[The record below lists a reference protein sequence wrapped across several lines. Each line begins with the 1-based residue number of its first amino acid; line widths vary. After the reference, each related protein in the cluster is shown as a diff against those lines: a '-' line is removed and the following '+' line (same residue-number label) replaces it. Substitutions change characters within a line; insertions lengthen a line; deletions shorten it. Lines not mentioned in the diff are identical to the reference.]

1 MRYLLINIGSPKSL
15 NSTIIRIRREYRGT
29 RCPNLV
35 NVFNDDHGLTDGLVT
50 MNQNWYFL
58 MNRVGL
64 EEKLT
69 LGPKCLFKK
78 VIVHRFDIKCNPRP
92 QHMGWATHP
101 EPWHHSLP
109 WVLTLKFSNH
119 QVLQVDLFLC
129 VSVCVCVVGK

>member
-15 NSTIIRIRREYRGT
+15 NSTIIRIRREDRGT

-92 QHMGWATHP
+92 HHIWARPCTQNLDIILCHEYLVSNFP
-101 EPWHHSLP
+101 I
-109 WVLTLKFSNH
+109 TKFCK
-119 QVLQVDLFLC
+119 LICF
-129 VSVCVCVVGK
+129 CVCVVGK